1 MKNILSAILF
11 CLLLG
16 GCSSAGPSVNEVPRV
31 DASSEATFQ
40 SSLRRITSGRTEDE
54 KQKLQ
59 LAMLAIMLSDLTSA
73 QQLVDNVKYQ
83 KMSPA
88 SFRDRF
94 AGLSYEE
101 ILNKANVKSSVKVSV
116 AGDEPGVPAELLK
129 PLQSDPSIKASL
141 QLAGSRW
148 ALTTNINGHV
158 KTDLVEFGA
167 NGKLNYVPANTGEH
181 SWEQV
186 GNALRIRFNNGYAVY
201 VGHLENDAKIVGKA
215 SNRYGGIWTWVAE
228 RQK

>member
-1 MKNILSAILF
+1 MKNILSALLV
-11 CLLLG
+11 CLLFG
-16 GCSSAGPSVNEVPRV
+16 GCSSVGPSVKDVPRV
-31 DASSEATFQ
+31 DASSEAAFQ
-40 SSLRRITSGRTEDE
+40 SSLRRIMSGLSYDE

-59 LAMLAIMLSDLTSA
+59 LAMLTLMLSDLTSA
-73 QQLVDNVKYQ
+73 EQLVQNTKYH
-83 KMSPA
+83 KMSPVA
-88 SFRDRF
+88 FRERF
-94 AGLSYEE
+94 AGLSYED
-101 ILNKANVKSSVKVSV
+101 ILRKATSQSSVKVTV
-116 AGDEPGVPAELLK
+116 PGDEPGVPAELLK
-129 PLQSDPSIKASL
+129 PLQSDPSIKATA

-148 ALTTNINGHV
+148 ELTTNINGHV
-158 KTDLVEFGA
+158 KTELVEFGA

-228 RQK
+228 RQ